1 MIATSSTIISTPNHP
16 SLMIQK
22 IKSLLR
28 NTFVYRFYKTMR
40 GKYALLKYDNPS
52 NGMFVIWITG
62 TNGKTTTSFMI
73 HHIFNTLIDKA
84 FLLWTNEIKYGT
96 ESVANTSKMTSPDV
110 MDVQKYLAQAKAQ
123 GCHIAVLETAS
134 HGLDQDRFHGI
145 DFDMGI
151 LTNIT
156 PEHLDYHK
164 SMEEY
169 AKTKKKLF
177 QNVATNSKPNKMA
190 ILPKDDKI
198 GREWADELG
207 IEKTMTFG
215 IVSGATLKAEAITYT
230 VDSTSFTI
238 NYMGQL
244 FPMTMKMVWIHNVY
258 NTLTALCAGLV
269 VWLDLN
275 DMIATFTTFQPPLG
289 RMEPIIHNNTHYF
302 VDFAHTPDA
311 LEKTLSY
318 LASIKKDWRLLL
330 LTWAMGQRDRFKRP
344 MMGKLADQYADII
357 VLADED
363 PGEEPRFQ
371 IIQEIKDGINR
382 YDGDN
387 LFIIPDRQKAIQ
399 FLTQIARPG
408 DVVLLAGKG
417 HETVMSV
424 PGGKVPRNEK
434 VILENYLQ
442 EKK

>member
-1 MIATSSTIISTPNHP
+1 
-16 SLMIQK
+16 MIQT

-28 NTFVYRFYKTMR
+28 NTFVYKLYKTYR
-40 GKYALLKYDNPS
+40 GKYAMLKYNNPS
-52 NGMFVIWITG
+52 NGMFVIGITG
-62 TNGKTTTSFMI
+62 TNGKTTSSFMI

-84 FLLWTNEIKYGT
+84 FLLGTNEIKYGA
-96 ESVANTSKMTSPDV
+96 ESVPNTSKMTSPDV
-110 MDVQKYLAQAKAQ
+110 MDMYKYLSEAKAQ
-123 GCHIAVLETAS
+123 GCNIAVLEVAS
-134 HGLDQDRFHGI
+134 HGLEQERFYGI

-169 AKTKKKLF
+169 AKSKKKLF
-177 QNVATNSKPNKMA
+177 TNIINNKKPNKMA
-190 ILPKDDKI
+190 VLPKDDKI
-198 GREWADELG
+198 GKEWADELWL
-207 IEKTMTFG
+207 EKTITFW
-215 IVSGATLKAEAITYT
+215 IISGASLKAESIIF
-230 VDSTSFTI
+230 DIDKTSFQI
-238 NYMGQL
+238 NHMGQF
-244 FPMTMKMVWIHNVY
+244 FPMTINMVGIHNVY

-269 VWLDLN
+269 VWLNLA

-289 RMEPIIHNNTHYF
+289 RMEPITHNNTHYF

-318 LASIKKDWRLLL
+318 LNTIKKEGRLLL

-344 MMGKLADQYADII
+344 IMGKLADQYADII

-363 PGEEPRFQ
+363 PGDEPRFQ
-371 IIQEIKDGINR
+371 IIQEIKDGIKRN
-382 YDGDN
+382 DGDN

-417 HETVMSV
+417 HETVMSI
-424 PGGKVPRNEK
+424 PWGKIPRNEK
-434 VILENYLQ
+434 AILETYLN
-442 EKK
+442 EKGA

>member
-1 MIATSSTIISTPNHP
+1 M
-16 SLMIQK
+16 
-22 IKSLLR
+22 
-28 NTFVYRFYKTMR
+28 
-40 GKYALLKYDNPS
+40 LKYNNPS
-52 NGMFVIWITG
+52 DGMFIIGITG
-62 TNGKTTTSFMI
+62 TNGKTTSSFMI
-73 HHIFNTLIDKA
+73 HHIFNTLIEKS
-84 FLLWTNEIKYGT
+84 FLLGTNEIKYGI
-96 ESVANTSKMTSPDV
+96 ESIVNTSKMTSPDV
-110 MDVQKYLAQAKAQ
+110 MDMYKYLAEAKAQ
-123 GCHIAVLETAS
+123 GCNIAVLEVAS
-134 HGLDQDRFHGI
+134 HGLEQERFYGI

-177 QNVATNSKPNKMA
+177 TNIINNKKPNKMA
-190 ILPKDDKI
+190 VLPKDDKI
-198 GREWADELG
+198 GKEWADELWL
-207 IEKTMTFG
+207 EKTITFW
-215 IVSGATLKAEAITYT
+215 IISGASLKAESI
-230 VDSTSFTI
+230 VFDIDKTSFQI
-238 NYMGQL
+238 NHMGQF
-244 FPMTMKMVWIHNVY
+244 FPMTINMVGIHNVY

-269 VWLDLN
+269 VGLN
-275 DMIATFTTFQPPLG
+275 LPDMIATFATFQPPLG
-289 RMEPIIHNNTHYF
+289 RMEAITHNNTHYF

-318 LASIKKDWRLLL
+318 LSSIKKDWRLLL
-330 LTWAMGQRDRFKRP
+330 LTWAMGERDRFKRP
-344 MMGKLADQYADII
+344 MMGKIADQYADII

-382 YDGDN
+382 HDGDN

-424 PGGKVPRNEK
+424 PWGKIPRNEK
-434 VILENYLQ
+434 IILENYLN

>member
-1 MIATSSTIISTPNHP
+1 
-16 SLMIQK
+16 
-22 IKSLLR
+22 
-28 NTFVYRFYKTMR
+28 
-40 GKYALLKYDNPS
+40 
-52 NGMFVIWITG
+52 
-62 TNGKTTTSFMI
+62 
-73 HHIFNTLIDKA
+73 
-84 FLLWTNEIKYGT
+84 
-96 ESVANTSKMTSPDV
+96 MTSPDV

-244 FPMTMKMVWIHNVY
+244 FPMNIKMVWIHNVY

-424 PGGKVPRNEK
+424 PGGKIPRNEK
-434 VILENYLQ
+434 GILENYLN